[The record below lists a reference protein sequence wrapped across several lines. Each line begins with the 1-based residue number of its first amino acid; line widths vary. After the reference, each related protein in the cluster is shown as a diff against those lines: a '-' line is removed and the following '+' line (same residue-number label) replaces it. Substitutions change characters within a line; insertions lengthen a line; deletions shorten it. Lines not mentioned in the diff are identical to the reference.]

1 MKSEEGVYY
10 PKEAYVGFLLRLIID
25 LIDVSIVIALCIFFT
40 TVLLLLMADSES
52 VGQVIFVTWLLVWF
66 AYFVLLK
73 GSRFHTIGYKL
84 GNARIVNLQ
93 GDRPSLYSLTLR
105 LLFAVIGP
113 INTLIDLIWLSDD
126 PCRQALRDKFAHT
139 YVIKRNAQVA
149 GKGKIVYRM
158 YSIWGLNCFF
168 PEVNLDAV
176 NNNNQ
181 PTRG

>member
-1 MKSEEGVYY
+1 M
-10 PKEAYVGFLLRLIID
+10 GFLLRLIID
-25 LIDVSIVIALCIFFT
+25 LIDVSIVFALCIFFT
-40 TVLLLLMADSES
+40 TVLLILMPDSES
-52 VGQVIFVTWLLVWF
+52 VAHVIFVTWISVWF

-73 GSRFHTIGYKL
+73 GSHLHTVGYKI
-84 GNARIVNLQ
+84 GNAKIVNLQ

-113 INTLIDLIWLSDD
+113 ANTLIDLIWLSDD

-158 YSIWGLNCFF
+158 YSIFGLNYFF
-168 PEVNLDAV
+168 PEVNLGTGNDS
-176 NNNNQ
+176 NQ
-181 PTRG
+181 PTSGSTKLTY